1 MTRLAD
7 RRTILLA
14 AAAAVTVAVM
24 GAAGGRGWSG
34 SATAHHVDVTIAFEG
49 GGPLPKGRLVVY
61 LDAAADRPMPEIA
74 RLYSDGGRETASLS
88 LPVAETSSPRQ
99 IVAELQRP
107 DGWLLARGST
117 QIEPGLPAAITLYTV
132 LYQQ

>member
-1 MTRLAD
+1 MRRLAD

-14 AAAAVTVAVM
+14 AAAVTVAVT
-24 GAAGGRGWSG
+24 GAGRGLSG

-49 GGPLPKGRLVVY
+49 GGPIPKGRLVVY

-88 LPVAETSSPRQ
+88 LPPS
-99 IVAELQRP
+99 L
-107 DGWLLARGST
+107 
-117 QIEPGLPAAITLYTV
+117 
-132 LYQQ
+132 